1 MRKGAVACGRS
12 FGYLRNL
19 ATAIFPQ
26 RLPLPARDP
35 TNYNVATSIGGG
47 GVSPGIVDAARRPVA
62 ASSSGSRSSKSDR
75 S

>member
-19 ATAIFPQ
+19 AAAVFSQ
-26 RLPLPARDP
+26 RLPLPARVP
-35 TNYNVATSIGGG
+35 TNYNVATSIGG